1 MPLGRTPDSVASDLV
16 KIIIAVF
23 IPPLAVLLE
32 VGLSQQFWINLI
44 LTLIFFVPGMI
55 HAIYIVAT
63 R

>member
-32 VGLSQQFWINLI
+32 VGFSQQFWINLI